1 MIITFS
7 FSFCQIFF
15 LPPRHFLDSEAD
27 GSSFYQGLP
36 AEMKSIK
43 NEDFWFF
50 LLFSS
55 LFLPAKKEINFF
67 LLGRIFLNF
76 FEPSVIFFLIDF
88 FQCKIIETY
97 INAKKMCTLSLQ
109 FHHRESSVYLLKFN
123 TIQCSML
130 CCFRNASIVYHY
142 KSVWNMKIQ
151 FNSTFGSFN
160 KMTSSMTNVKMAMFY
175 ISKFNNSNSVHSP
188 LLHHFTQ
195 R

>member
-1 MIITFS
+1 MR
-7 FSFCQIFF
+7 IF
-15 LPPRHFLDSEAD
+15 D
-27 GSSFYQGLP
+27 
-36 AEMKSIK
+36 
-43 NEDFWFF
+43 F

-55 LFLPAKKEINFF
+55 LFLPAKKEIIFF

-109 FHHRESSVYLLKFN
+109 FHHTESSVYLLKFN

-160 KMTSSMTNVKMAMFY
+160 KTTSSMTNVKMAVFY

>member
-1 MIITFS
+1 MRIFDFS
-7 FSFCQIFF
+7 YYFLLSFFLQKRRSIFF
-15 LPPRHFLDSEAD
+15 CWGGF
-27 GSSFYQGLP
+27 
-36 AEMKSIK
+36 
-43 NEDFWFF
+43 FW
-50 LLFSS
+50 
-55 LFLPAKKEINFF
+55 
-67 LLGRIFLNF
+67 IFL
-76 FEPSVIFFLIDF
+76 SHQLFFLIDF

-109 FHHRESSVYLLKFN
+109 FHHTESSVYLLKFN

-160 KMTSSMTNVKMAMFY
+160 KMTSSMTNVKMAVFY

>member
-1 MIITFS
+1 MRIWFLII
-7 FSFCQIFF
+7 
-15 LPPRHFLDSEAD
+15 
-27 GSSFYQGLP
+27 
-36 AEMKSIK
+36 
-43 NEDFWFF
+43 
-50 LLFSS
+50 SS
-55 LFLPAKKEINFF
+55 LYLPAKKEINFF
-67 LLGRIFLNF
+67 FGRIFLNF
-76 FEPSVIFFLIDF
+76 FEPSVIFFFIDV
-88 FQCKIIETY
+88 FQYKIIETY

-130 CCFRNASIVYHY
+130 CCFRNASIVYHS

-160 KMTSSMTNVKMAMFY
+160 KMTSSMTNVKMAVFY

>member
-1 MIITFS
+1 MRIWFLII
-7 FSFCQIFF
+7 
-15 LPPRHFLDSEAD
+15 
-27 GSSFYQGLP
+27 
-36 AEMKSIK
+36 
-43 NEDFWFF
+43 
-50 LLFSS
+50 SS
-55 LFLPAKKEINFF
+55 LYLPTKKEINFF
-67 LLGRIFLNF
+67 FWEDFSEF
-76 FEPSVIFFLIDF
+76 FWAISYFFLIDF

-160 KMTSSMTNVKMAMFY
+160 KMTSSMTNVKMAVFY